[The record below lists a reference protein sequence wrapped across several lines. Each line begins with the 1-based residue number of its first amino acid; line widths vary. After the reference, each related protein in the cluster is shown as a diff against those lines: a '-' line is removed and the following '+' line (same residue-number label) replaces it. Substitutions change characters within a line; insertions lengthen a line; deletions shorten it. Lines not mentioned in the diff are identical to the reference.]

1 MKYINYWYITEYL
14 KKRISS
20 ISRCHDKKEAQE
32 EIILRMA
39 REWNLPLD
47 EAEKIRLFLADPD
60 CMN

>member
-1 MKYINYWYITEYL
+1 MKYVNYWYITEYL
-14 KKRISS
+14 KSRIKN
-20 ISRCHDKKEAQE
+20 ISKCIHKEEDQE
-32 EIILRMA
+32 EIILRMT